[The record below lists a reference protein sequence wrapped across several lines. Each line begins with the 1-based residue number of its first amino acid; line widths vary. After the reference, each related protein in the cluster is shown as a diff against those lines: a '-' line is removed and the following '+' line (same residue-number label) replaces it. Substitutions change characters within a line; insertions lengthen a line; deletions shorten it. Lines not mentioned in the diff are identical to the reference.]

1 MTEERIEYL
10 IEAVEQIKSIVTEL
24 SKAKQQE
31 AEDLCEGTTGK
42 GTPCRNKKVDGQFC
56 RMHSNKG
63 EKRKAPKSDKVAAKK
78 KIQPEHTHGEDASTP
93 CTLCETQG
101 DIMDPTLPKQEFKM
115 ETTDD
120 IDAKL
125 KKLLEM

>member
-1 MTEERIEYL
+1 MSEERIEYL
-10 IEAVEQIKSIVTEL
+10 ISVVEQIKLDVAEL
-24 SKAKQQE
+24 VKAKQQE

-56 RMHSNKG
+56 RMHANKG
-63 EKRKAPKSDKVAAKK
+63 EKRKAPKTEKAAVKK
-78 KIQPEHTHGEDASTP
+78 KIQPEHTHGEHHSAP